1 MIIAIWAEA
10 QNHVIGYQQQLP
22 WHIPD
27 EMRHFK
33 ITTMHH
39 SLFMGR
45 KTFARI
51 PGNKLTHRHLYVLT
65 HDLTHHTSN
74 SDVTF
79 LTANNLAKLLSQFRS
94 NHHKHL
100 FIAGGASIYRLLWS
114 ECEQLIVS
122 LIKGSF
128 LGDTFF
134 PSVDWSLFQAIK
146 TKNHALFTI
155 TYYNRKD

>member
-22 WHIPD
+22 WHIPE
-27 EMRHFK
+27 EMHHFK
-33 ITTMHH
+33 TTTMHH
-39 SLFMGR
+39 SVLMGR
-45 KTFARI
+45 KTFASI
-51 PGNKLTHRHLYVLT
+51 PSQKLTHRHLYVLT
-65 HDLTHHTSN
+65 HHLTNHTSN
-74 SDVTF
+74 NDVTF
-79 LTANNLAKLLSQFRS
+79 LATNNLAKLLNQFRS
-94 NHHKHL
+94 NHNKHL

-128 LGDTFF
+128 PGDTFF
-134 PSVDWSLFQAIK
+134 PSVDWSLFEAIQ
-146 TKNHALFTI
+146 TTTHALFTI

>member
-22 WHIPD
+22 WHIPE

-33 ITTMHH
+33 TTTMHH

-45 KTFARI
+45 KTFATI
-51 PGNKLTHRHLYVLT
+51 PSGKLTHRHLYVLT
-65 HDLTHHTSN
+65 HDPTNYTSN
-74 SDVTF
+74 NDVTF
-79 LTANNLAKLLSQFRS
+79 LTAHNLAKLLTQFRS
-94 NHHKHL
+94 HPTKHL
-100 FIAGGASIYRLLWS
+100 FIAGGASIYRLLWT

-122 LIKGSF
+122 LVKGSF
-128 LGDTFF
+128 PGDTFF
-134 PSVDWSLFQAIK
+134 PSVCWSLFQAIK
-146 TKNHALFTI
+146 TTNHALFTI